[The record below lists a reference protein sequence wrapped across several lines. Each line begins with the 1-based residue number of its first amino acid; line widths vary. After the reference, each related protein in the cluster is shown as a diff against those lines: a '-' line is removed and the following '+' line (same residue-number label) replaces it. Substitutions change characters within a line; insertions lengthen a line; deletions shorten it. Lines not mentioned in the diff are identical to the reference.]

1 MADKIEKIE
10 NNLKLTDENANY
22 DIKRNLAEC
31 EQYDK
36 SLKVIVL
43 GDSSVGKSSLIER
56 IKNNRFQELSSTL
69 SIEYHSYITSVN
81 DYTLRMQLWDT
92 AGQEKFNSIISNYY
106 KGTDVGIF
114 LYAIDNEKSFQNVE
128 IWFKNLKE
136 NTSDKTMNILI
147 GNKRDIDDEKEGGK
161 RMVTYER
168 AEKFADD
175 NHFYAFREITCKSK
189 DQYELDNILEIFD
202 EIGKYFY
209 DQSKENKNTNTN
221 STDINYKVSDSMMSL
236 GRKHKIKEAGGQIK
250 AKKKCC

>member
-1 MADKIEKIE
+1 MAE
-10 NNLKLTDENANY
+10 DEY
-22 DIKRNLAEC
+22 DYIF
-31 EQYDK
+31 
-36 SLKVIVL
+36 KVLLI
-43 GDSSVGKSSLIER
+43 GNSDVGKSSLILR
-56 IKNNRFQELSSTL
+56 YVDQIW
-69 SIEYHSYITSVN
+69 N
-81 DYTLRMQLWDT
+81 DVFVPTIGVDFKVKSLEVDKKLVKMQIWDT

-114 LYAIDNEKSFQNVE
+114 VYAIDNEKSFQDVE
-128 IWFKNLKE
+128 NWFKNLKE
-136 NTSDKTMNILI
+136 NTSDKTLNILI

-250 AKKKCC
+250 TKKKCC

>member
-1 MADKIEKIE
+1 MAEIE
-10 NNLKLTDENANY
+10 NNLKLTEENTKY

-56 IKNNRFQELSSTL
+56 IKNNRFQDLPSTL

-81 DYTLRMQLWDT
+81 GYTLRMQLWDT

-128 IWFKNLKE
+128 IWYKNLKE

-147 GNKRDIDDEKEGGK
+147 GNKRDIDDEKE
-161 RMVTYER
+161 VY
-168 AEKFADD
+168 
-175 NHFYAFREITCKSK
+175 
-189 DQYELDNILEIFD
+189 
-202 EIGKYFY
+202 
-209 DQSKENKNTNTN
+209 
-221 STDINYKVSDSMMSL
+221 
-236 GRKHKIKEAGGQIK
+236 
-250 AKKKCC
+250 